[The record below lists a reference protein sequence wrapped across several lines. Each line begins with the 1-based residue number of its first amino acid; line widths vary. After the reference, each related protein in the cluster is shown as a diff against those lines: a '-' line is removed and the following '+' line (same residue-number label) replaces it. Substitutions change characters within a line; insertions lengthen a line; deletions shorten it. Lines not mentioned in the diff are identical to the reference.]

1 MSHLAHTNPDPQRYW
16 QVESMGQWPR
26 LHIALK
32 PPEQGPPPDL
42 AEMVKVAGL
51 LQGCVA
57 GHTVDHVPKNE
68 PSRVMLG

>member
-1 MSHLAHTNPDPQRYW
+1 
-16 QVESMGQWPR
+16 MGQWPQ

-32 PPEQGPPPDL
+32 PPEQAPLPDL